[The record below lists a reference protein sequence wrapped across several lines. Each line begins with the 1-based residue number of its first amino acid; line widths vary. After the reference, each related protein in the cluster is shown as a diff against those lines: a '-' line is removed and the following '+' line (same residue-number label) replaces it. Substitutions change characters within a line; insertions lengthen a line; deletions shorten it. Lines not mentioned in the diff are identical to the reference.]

1 MNEVF
6 KLPIEYLDNK
16 QLVESNIINDLE
28 LVKMTDVNDTEKP
41 LLEYILNSK
50 SIIGK
55 QLLNSQTKYY
65 TNDKGFLKNTQKLI
79 GKWKQTNTDEN
90 AKIYDTF
97 YETWID
103 IKEDLDFIDKYY
115 YVDIDYFKFLNNSS

>member
-115 YVDIDYFKFLNNSS
+115 YVDIDYFKFL